1 MFKIWKNYWFLDILI
16 KHVSMQI
23 GQRLIKS
30 KILYNYTSVRSR
42 LSDTYSFLSFI
53 HIKKKY
59 EHEI

>member
-16 KHVSMQI
+16 KYVSMQI

-30 KILYNYTSVRSR
+30 KILYTSVRSR
-42 LSDTYSFLSFI
+42 LSGTYSFLSFI